1 MINAETYPLSTDR
14 EPHKDRRMA
23 ILKVH
28 PEVRDL
34 IGRNPW
40 SALIICGL
48 VATQLFLAILLA
60 RSPWWII
67 LLIAYSVGAIL
78 SHGLYVMIH
87 EGAHQLI
94 FASRPLNSGAA
105 MVANLPSLL
114 PMSASFRNY
123 HLQHHAFQGS
133 YELDA
138 DIASEW
144 EARFVGHSSFRK
156 ALWLVLFP
164 VFQVVRTFRLTRIPV
179 FDSSVV
185 VNIAVQLT
193 FDGLVFSLLGGKAFA
208 YLLVS
213 MLASVGF
220 HPLGARWIQKHYVT
234 HGRQETYS
242 YYGLGNTV
250 AFNVGYHN
258 EHHDFPS
265 VPWNRLPEVRAI
277 AGTWYEGLVSY
288 TSWTRLLLKFV
299 FDRSLS
305 LRSRIVRSEIEAAV
319 AKQAA
324 FASGRDEAA
333 KLTAS

>member
-1 MINAETYPLSTDR
+1 MTGAETYPISLDR
-14 EPHKDRRMA
+14 EPHKDRRIA
-23 ILKVH
+23 ILKRH
-28 PEVRDL
+28 PEVREL
-34 IGRNPW
+34 IGRNRS
-40 SALIICGL
+40 SAVIILGL
-48 VATQLFLAILLA
+48 VGAQIGLALALA
-60 RSPWWII
+60 RSPWWLI
-67 LLIAYSVGAIL
+67 LAVAYSAGAII

-87 EGAHQLI
+87 ECAHGLV
-94 FASRPLNSGAA
+94 FARRPLNTAA
-105 MVANLPSLL
+105 GIFANLPSLL

-144 EARFVGHSSFRK
+144 EARFVGHSSLRK

-164 VFQVVRTFRLTRIPV
+164 VFQVVRTFRLTRIPI
-179 FDSSVV
+179 FDASVV
-185 VNIAVQLT
+185 ANIGFQLA
-193 FDGLVFSLLGGKAFA
+193 FDGAVLYLLGGKAFV

-234 HGRQETYS
+234 QGTQETYS
-242 YYGLGNTV
+242 YYGAGNRV

-265 VPWNRLPEVRAI
+265 VPWNRLPRVRAI
-277 AGTWYEGLVSY
+277 ARPWYDGLASY

-299 FDRSLS
+299 FDRKLS
-305 LRSRIVRSEIEAAV
+305 LRSRIVRADPDPGR
-319 AKQAA
+319 
-324 FASGRDEAA
+324 GRDEGPDDA
-333 KLTAS
+333 LSVTNG